1 MSELKDF
8 INSKEIALYLKELP
22 QEDTIDQA
30 LFPTKKQ
37 MSTSIEFAK
46 GSKKKAVVL
55 RQSAFDTAAKVR
67 ALSAE
72 LSVFKKEMPFFKE
85 AIGINETIRRDLIN
99 AMNANN
105 QNLVDAL
112 IEQVFENYAVLR
124 EGARI
129 AMKRMRT
136 QLIQNGEINITSA
149 DGDVVVDY
157 GVPSNHK
164 ITISTG
170 KWNTAAADIVGD
182 IAKYQKLMVKEH
194 YAKPNIM
201 LMTES
206 TFDATFMI
214 NTAIK
219 GAILSGYNTN
229 FPILG
234 QKHYLDYVKEVCG
247 VTIVFLEDSVYYD
260 EDGGEPIP
268 YYEDK
273 KITFMSGSTLGN
285 TVYGV
290 TPEEYDKTYGSGKL
304 DTSMV
309 DNIAITTMVKEDP
322 VSVDTKVSMIGIPS
336 FERADEVLFITA
348 Y

>member
-1 MSELKDF
+1 VSELKDF

-201 LMTES
+201 LMTEA

>member
-30 LFPTKKQ
+30 LFPIKKQ

-201 LMTES
+201 LMTEA

>member
-201 LMTES
+201 LMTEA

>member
-30 LFPTKKQ
+30 LFPVKKQ
-37 MSTSIEFAK
+37 MSTNIEFAK

-55 RQSAFDTAAKVR
+55 RQSTFDTAAKVR

-85 AIGINETIRRDLIN
+85 AMGINETIRRDLIN

-105 QNLVDAL
+105 QNLIDAL
-112 IEQVFENYAVLR
+112 TEQVFENYAVLH
-124 EGARI
+124 EGAKI

-157 GVPSNHK
+157 GVPEEHK

-182 IAKYQKLMVKEH
+182 IKKYQKLMVKGN
-194 YAKPNIM
+194 YPKPNIM
-201 LMTES
+201 LMTEA

-219 GAILSGYNTN
+219 GAILSGYTTN

-234 QKHYLDYVKEVCG
+234 QQDYLDYVKRVCG
-247 VTIVFLEDSVYYD
+247 VTIVFLEDSVYYT
-260 EDGGEPIP
+260 EEGGEATA

-304 DTSMV
+304 DTTMV
-309 DNIAITTMVKEDP
+309 NNVAVTTMVKEDP

-336 FERADEVLFITA
+336 FERADEVLFMTV

>member
-1 MSELKDF
+1 MGELKDF

-22 QEDTIDQA
+22 QEDTIDQS
-30 LFPTKKQ
+30 LFPIKKQ
-37 MSTSIEFAK
+37 MSTNIEFAK
-46 GSKKKAVVL
+46 GSKKKAVIL
-55 RQSAFDTAAKVR
+55 RQSTFDVTAKVR

-72 LSVFKKEMPFFKE
+72 LNVLKKEMPFFKE
-85 AIGINETIRRDLIN
+85 AMGINETIRRDLIN

-112 IEQVFENYAVLR
+112 IEQVFENYAVLK
-124 EGARI
+124 EGAKI

-136 QLIQNGEINITSA
+136 QLIQNGEINITST
-149 DGDVVVDY
+149 DGDIVVDY

-170 KWNTAAADIVGD
+170 KWNTAGADIVGD
-182 IAKYQKLMVKEH
+182 IKKYQKLLVKEN
-194 YAKPNIM
+194 YPKPNIM
-201 LMTES
+201 LMTEA

-219 GAILSGYNTN
+219 GAILSGYTTN

-234 QKHYLDYVKEVCG
+234 QQDYLDYIKRVCG
-247 VTIVFLEDSVYYD
+247 VTIIFLEDSVYYT
-260 EDGGEPIP
+260 EDGEANA

-290 TPEEYDKTYGSGKL
+290 TPEEYDKVYGSGKL
-304 DTSMV
+304 DTTMI

-322 VSVDTKVSMIGIPS
+322 VSVDVKVSMIGIPS